1 MFGQTH
7 EGSSDRSFGLV
18 MAGAFCIFAAINLW
32 RGGLMWVWLLAAA
45 AMFAIAA
52 LAAPAV
58 LHPLNV
64 AWHRIGLVLH
74 KISSPIIM
82 GLLFFLV
89 ITPIG
94 LLMRALGKDMLRL
107 RVDREA
113 QSYWIRR
120 DPPGPS
126 GASMKEQF

>member
-1 MFGQTH
+1 
-7 EGSSDRSFGLV
+7 
-18 MAGAFCIFAAINLW
+18 
-32 RGGLMWVWLLAAA
+32 MWVWLLAAA

-107 RVDREA
+107 RVDLEA